1 MKHFRKKKVSKAT
14 SYRMSRITGK
24 DTNPERYVRSI
35 LHKNG
40 FRFSLHKKDLP
51 GKPDIVLKKYKTV
64 INVNGCFWHHHNCGR
79 YKIPKNNRKF
89 WLKKFKDNKKRD
101 KINSLKIKKIGWK
114 VLKIWECQLKQRHMA
129 KLLKELSAI

>member
-1 MKHFRKKKVSKAT
+1 MKNFIKKKVSKAT

-24 DTNPERYVRSI
+24 NTNPERYVRSL

-64 INVNGCFWHHHNCGR
+64 INVNGCFWHHHNCGS

-89 WLKKFKDNKKRD
+89 WLNKFKKNKKRD
-101 KINSLKIKKIGWK
+101 RINSLKLNRLGWK
-114 VLKIWECQLKQRHMA
+114 VYKIWECQLTTKHLD
-129 KLLKELSAI
+129 KLQKKLFVI

>member
-24 DTNPERYVRSI
+24 NTNPERYVRSI

-40 FRFSLHKKDLP
+40 FRFSLHKKNLP
-51 GKPDIVLKKYKTV
+51 GKPDIVLTKYKTV

-89 WLKKFKDNKKRD
+89 WLKKLQSNKKRD
-101 KINSLKIKKIGWK
+101 KTNNIKLKKLGWR
-114 VLKIWECQLKQRHMA
+114 VIKIWECKLEKFKNMN
-129 KLLKELSAI
+129 LLKIC